1 MVGYAEVTRTYAD
14 AAQDLKL
21 RWAEIDL
28 VAWLRPVAPWL
39 SGKTILDVGAGTGRL
54 AEHLSQTSRVIA
66 VEPVAGLWLSDLPRV
81 TDTLPNLRKVRGR
94 FDLVLCLGVLH
105 HLTPQDQLRAMARLA
120 SLTRTGGKIIIAAR
134 HGPIHMPVWPVRA
147 ATLIAPT
154 LTRLKL
160 SRRPALQPLNRA
172 KSVRFTW
179 LVFEKSHSTS
189 VRSASAMMQQNWLPQ
204 DKRKR

>member
-1 MVGYAEVTRTYAD
+1 MVGYAEVTRTYTD
-14 AAQDLKL
+14 AGPDLKL

-28 VAWLRPVAPWL
+28 AAWLRPVAPWL

-54 AEHLSQTSRVIA
+54 AEHLSQRAHVTA
-66 VEPVAGLWLSDLPRV
+66 VEPVAELWLSDLPRV
-81 TDTLPNLRKVRGR
+81 ADTLPNLRRVRGH

-105 HLTPQDQLRAMARLA
+105 HLTPRDQFKAMARLG

-134 HGPIHMPVWPVRA
+134 HGPIDMRVWPVRA
-147 ATLIAPT
+147 ATLISPN

-160 SRRPALQPLNRA
+160 VRRPAQQPGNRA

-179 LVFEKSHSTS
+179 LVFEKTS
-189 VRSASAMMQQNWLPQ
+189 
-204 DKRKR
+204 